1 MKKIIML
8 MSVLALL
15 STGSAFATEND
26 IMLISEA
33 PENNY
38 SDVSNEHWA
47 YSQIEKWSDLDVIQ
61 GNNGTFRPND
71 YITRGE
77 VAVIL
82 DRIMNYQVTT
92 DNTFSDLEEKFYTDA
107 IIKANE
113 AGIIL
118 GYGDTVKAEQY
129 ITRQEAI
136 VMIARAL
143 GIEESEKETSFDD
156 KDEIATWAVGLVNA
170 MAQEGYIQGYNNKFN
185 PLNTITRAELVTII
199 DNAITRLYSEAG
211 THKDENYENTVI
223 VNTPDVVLENTEIGG
238 NLIVAEGVAEGDL
251 TLNSVSVDG
260 RLIIRGGGIHS
271 IYINK
276 SKINRIEVEKNP
288 QNPVRLYV
296 ASDSEVE
303 EVVVEETDVSLDGEI
318 EKVVLAEKAS
328 VNVLGEVKSLEVAGE
343 ASEAS
348 ITVSEEATINN
359 LEVNT
364 NVTITNEGTIN
375 SASLNADSIVVSGNT
390 PTDVTISDEV
400 TVAPVDGEGSEIT
413 ETSQSNSGSSSSS
426 SSSST
431 VRVAAIT
438 VTESNGVYSFTRT
451 STNSVATNVR
461 LTVTFGSET
470 YTGTLSTK
478 ANAVTL
484 INNILANMDNNTII
498 ATLEKYKNNDTI
510 TGIAFD
516 IMLSGS
522 DYQAIVDGSKDVKEA
537 ASEALDTL
545 TLDQIITL
553 ANAVCN

>member
-537 ASEALDTL
+537 ATEALDTL